1 MRKLFNE
8 ADISK
13 IARILNCDWKLR
25 GNNYRFTLEDEENQR
40 KLSLEIYPDIQIGRQ
55 HGSLVSVYT
64 ANTHLQLHFCEGYVV
79 SEMLGE
85 VTFYNERDGHVNGL
99 IVEREVGCSMYS
111 NVDRDVL
118 SGDFSNM
125 GPEVMLSGI
134 AMSLTEHIL
143 DTEPESDN

>member
-1 MRKLFNE
+1 MKKLFNE
-8 ADISK
+8 ADINK

-25 GNNYRFTLEDEENQR
+25 GNNYRLTLEDEENQR

-55 HGSLVSVYT
+55 HGNLVSVYT

-143 DTEPESDN
+143 DAEPESDN

>member
-1 MRKLFNE
+1 MKKVFGE
-8 ADISK
+8 ADIKK
-13 IARILNCDWKLR
+13 IATILDCDWKLR
-25 GNNYRFTLEDEENQR
+25 GNNYRLTLKDEENNR
-40 KLSLEIYPDIQIGRQ
+40 KLSLEIYPDIQIGQ
-55 HGSLVSVYT
+55 EEGNLISVYT
-64 ANTHLQLHFCEGYVV
+64 ANTHLQLHFCQGYVV

-85 VTFYNERDGHVNGL
+85 VTFYNEKNGRVNGL

-143 DTEPESDN
+143 DAKAKSEK